1 MMKNGSCS
9 HLLQFTNAV
18 AHSLYSPRPHL
29 SSWME
34 RKRLI
39 VFSSDFPFD
48 CFRGLLFF
56 EGSSESVS
64 LSSGDTCA
72 GAVFSKENDRIINV
86 TKQMKN
92 LKYLQNEAIE
102 LYLPRLTSWAVR
114 FEVPSSC
121 FLHM

>member
-18 AHSLYSPRPHL
+18 AHSLYSSRPHL

-34 RKRLI
+34 RKRSI
-39 VFSSDFPFD
+39 VFSSDFPLD

-56 EGSSESVS
+56 EGSSESVL

-72 GAVFSKENDRIINV
+72 GAVFSKENVQIINV
-86 TKQMKN
+86 TKAYEE
-92 LKYLQNEAIE
+92 LKIS
-102 LYLPRLTSWAVR
+102 TT
-114 FEVPSSC
+114 
-121 FLHM
+121 